1 MAKIGRNEPCL
12 CGSGKKFKR
21 CCLTKGVPV
30 LSFTPEDRQIALGML
45 ESFVEKELGQ
55 EDDAAYDLFYDQ
67 WHDRL
72 DELDPAWIELSEAVF
87 DMWLFLDYRLSGDTL
102 VVDLLLDRIP
112 QLDSGVLQYLKLLRD
127 TALRLYEVVDVL
139 PGKSLT
145 LRDVHSGAK
154 VTVPERLGSRS
165 LTRYALVAARVI
177 ARGPSGQPEIESGIV
192 HIPDLIREQT
202 ISQLLLYRKNY
213 RREHPQAG
221 ETEFFKEMGPFFHDA
236 WMSCLLDPPIPH
248 LTNTDGEDMVL
259 TVTQFEVLDSAGF
272 TAALNSAKKL
282 EQEEDETAWIW
293 SEKNQKGKLV
303 TLGRLVLKGEI
314 LELECNSVRRGERG
328 RALLDRLAAGMIR
341 HRSTTHE
348 NIEMKMRERLRA
360 AGHSGSSR
368 ATREDIL
375 YEVKEALTLDA
386 QARYYRKWLDET
398 IPALDDHT
406 PREAAADATL
416 RPKLIDLIHGL
427 EGMYH
432 KALKNGDP
440 AYDPS
445 WMWGELELEDGS
457 RPTFIP
463 PLAHERIVSM
473 VPGLGELCRSI
484 AEQLR
489 RQPGF
494 DDRSTIMTAD
504 DIRTNL
510 EIQRYLRENRSLQ
523 IEDQDR
529 IRPSA
534 DILTA
539 HIELMINFE
548 LHRRKTFWVDE
559 SLAYMLTKTD
569 LEVPGFDLRVP
580 FACFAIVFTDR
591 YVLSLAERML
601 SADPKSP
608 VSGHFLR
615 VATVYLR
622 EERDVANRVIRVWF
636 VFDALGADPPHLL
649 AHEIQL
655 DDDSLIRPL
664 PENSGLPVV
673 TGLDVPDANPLRALL
688 HVVLNAVLYAASPG
702 AERQH
707 RKNPSGVQSK
717 KAKSEIR
724 APVFSSEDV
733 FFLPGAIEIS
743 HLRNLQQLERL
754 PSGRTILHRFMVRGH
769 WRRAAPSWKDQRM
782 RWIAPYWRGP
792 DIAAVIE
799 RTYKLKP

>member
-1 MAKIGRNEPCL
+1 MAKIGRNEPCP

-154 VTVPERLGSRS
+154 VTVLERLGSRS
-165 LTRYALVAARVI
+165 LTRHALVAARVI
-177 ARGPSGQPEIESGIV
+177 ARGPSGQPEIETGFL
-192 HIPDLIREQT
+192 HIPDLIRDQT
-202 ISQLLLYRKNY
+202 ISQLSSHRKNY
-213 RREHPQAG
+213 QREHPRAG
-221 ETEFFKEMGPFFHDA
+221 ETAFLKEMGPFFHDA
-236 WMSCLLDPPIPH
+236 WMSCILDPPIPH
-248 LTNTDGEDMVL
+248 LTNTDGEDLVI
-259 TVTQFEVLDSAGF
+259 TVTQFEVLDSAGL

-282 EQEEDETAWIW
+282 EQEEDGAAWIW
-293 SEKNQKGKLV
+293 SGKNQKGKLV

-314 LELECNSVRRGERG
+314 LSLECNSVRRGERG
-328 RALLDRLAAGMIR
+328 RALLDRLAAGMIC

-348 NIEMKMRERLRA
+348 NVEMKLRERLRA
-360 AGHSGSSR
+360 GRSDSSP
-368 ATREDIL
+368 AAQEDL
-375 YEVKEALTLDA
+375 PYEVKEALTLDA

-398 IPALDDHT
+398 IPALDGHT

-445 WMWGELELEDGS
+445 WMWSELGLEDGS
-457 RPTFIP
+457 RPTYIP
-463 PLAHERIVSM
+463 SLAHERIVSM
-473 VPGLGELCRSI
+473 VPGLGKLCRGI

-489 RQPGF
+489 QQPAF
-494 DDRSTIMTAD
+494 DDRSSILTAE

-510 EIQRYLRENRSLQ
+510 EIQRFLRENRSLQ

-529 IRPSA
+529 IMPGA

-539 HIELMINFE
+539 HIEIMINFE

-559 SLAYMLTKTD
+559 SLAYMLAKTD
-569 LEVPGFDLRVP
+569 LEVPGSDLRVP
-580 FACFAIVFTDR
+580 FACFALVFTDR

-622 EERDVANRVIRVWF
+622 EERHVANRVLRVWF

-664 PENSGLPVV
+664 PENSGLTVV
-673 TGLDVPDANPLRALL
+673 TGLDVSDANPLRALL
-688 HVVLNAVLYAASPG
+688 HVVLNAVLYAVSPG
-702 AERQH
+702 VERQH
-707 RKNPSGVQSK
+707 RKSPSGVQSK
-717 KAKSEIR
+717 KAKSELR

-754 PSGRTILHRFMVRGH
+754 PSGRTMLHRYMVRGH
-769 WRRAAPSWKDQRM
+769 WRRAAPGWRDQRM
-782 RWIAPYWRGP
+782 RWIAPYWKGP